1 MSSDDKI
8 YRRSTQLGDTP
19 KKKKNEK
26 NRLRNVIFNMRVTAT
41 EKMLIDNRVE
51 MFGMPKNVYYRQSLL
66 YQTLLLKWNLRSA
79 DELKKRMDAIEDS
92 IKAGKTLA
100 DMDPLLL
107 DSLRTILEL
116 LDKLYGRKER

>member
-8 YRRSTQLGDTP
+8 YRRPTQLGGTP
-19 KKKKNEK
+19 KKNEK

>member
-1 MSSDDKI
+1 MDKI
-8 YRRSTQLGDTP
+8 FRRPTQLGDTP

-26 NRLRNVIFNMRVTAT
+26 ARVRNHYYNMHVT
-41 EKMLIDNRVE
+41 EKEQKLIENRIA
-51 MFGMPKNVYYRQSLL
+51 MFAMPKNVYFRQSLL
-66 YQTLLLKWNLRSA
+66 YQALLVRWNLKSA
-79 DELKKRMDAIEDS
+79 DEIKRRMDAIEDS
-92 IKAGKTLA
+92 IKVGNTLA